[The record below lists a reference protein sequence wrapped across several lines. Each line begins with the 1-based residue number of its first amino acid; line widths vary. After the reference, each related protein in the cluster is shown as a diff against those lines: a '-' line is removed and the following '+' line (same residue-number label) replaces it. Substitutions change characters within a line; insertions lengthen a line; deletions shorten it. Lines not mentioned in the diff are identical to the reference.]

1 MGPSLAFFL
10 RGGTVRETL
19 TNPLMPAIAKERQQ
33 YHLSKVRSLIAE
45 NHQITFEEIVEQL
58 DRRFGLK
65 FDRDY
70 VTKLAKKI
78 FVERTKRAD
87 RLTLN
92 YALAAFDDSMNEVVK
107 KAWEIANADYV
118 NPQARVMALREI
130 REAHSAV
137 FEKLFD
143 AGVFERKLGTLDATI
158 RNTPLPEER
167 KQAIRVAFENWG
179 LLEAPKE
186 DVPPANTP
194 TA

>member
-1 MGPSLAFFL
+1 
-10 RGGTVRETL
+10 
-19 TNPLMPAIAKERQQ
+19 MPAIAKERQQ

-58 DRRFGLK
+58 DRRHGLK

-92 YALAAFDDSMNEVVK
+92 YALAAFDDAMNAVVQ

-158 RNTPLPEER
+158 RNTPLPEDR
-167 KQAIRVAFENWG
+167 KQAISAVFTNWG
-179 LLEAPKE
+179 LNVLPEEPNVLVASNPAAVEAPKE
-186 DVPPANTP
+186 DVPPATP
-194 TA
+194 AQPG

>member
-1 MGPSLAFFL
+1 
-10 RGGTVRETL
+10 
-19 TNPLMPAIAKERQQ
+19 MPAIAKERQQ

-92 YALAAFDDSMNEVVK
+92 YALAAFDDAMNAVVQ

-158 RNTPLPEER
+158 RNTPLAEDK
-167 KQAIRVAFENWG
+167 KQSIAAVFANWG
-179 LLEAPKE
+179 LIVPAEESKALVAPNPAENQAPKE
-186 DVPPANTP
+186 AKVVEIP
-194 TA
+194 TATQ